1 MSSNLTRADAL
12 IAHLTTTLKA
22 ALPKTWRIADAEA
35 SAANALGIVV
45 YYEQGDLHT
54 TVTNERL
61 PAGFAG
67 VDFSLTLTAPG
78 DDPVKGTRTVTAALL
93 DLLPALDR
101 IEDLYWGPTAE
112 KVRLET
118 GETTYRI
125 PTTLIT
131 NYTKEG

>member
-1 MSSNLTRADAL
+1 MPSDMTRADAL
-12 IAHLTTTLKA
+12 IAHLTDALKA
-22 ALPKTWRIADAEA
+22 ALPNKWRIQDAEA
-35 SAANALGIVV
+35 GAFQSLGVVV

-67 VDFSLTLTAPG
+67 VDFMLTLTAPES
-78 DDPVKGTRTVTAALL
+78 DPTKGTRTVTAALL
-93 DLLPALDR
+93 DLLPALDG

-125 PTTLIT
+125 PSTLIT
-131 NYTKEG
+131 HYTKEG